1 MCHELLVLVDES
13 DVLTKDEAMHFLAL
27 HLAHHEARCR
37 GMTAQSHPQQYAE
50 FVFPRSNELE
60 RKLRA
65 IIAIGPP

>member
-1 MCHELLVLVDES
+1 
-13 DVLTKDEAMHFLAL
+13 
-27 HLAHHEARCR
+27 
-37 GMTAQSHPQQYAE
+37 MTSLSHPQQYAE